1 MIKFTT
7 TQLPNGNY
15 SGRLMTY
22 ENFIEKIQQPDKLN
36 GEQVPVLKEL
46 VDQYPYFSIGRWLY
60 LKALYNSNSIYYGNE
75 LKRTAVQASSRR
87 NLYFFIHP
95 EELKTDGKKERSGN
109 SSGSYFDMLG
119 VIENKGENNHNT
131 LRLLAERLKAAREML
146 QPNNSEKETKTV
158 IADSVNVEISPAL
171 SIEIKDQIPE
181 KLSGKSP
188 EELELEAKK
197 HIKAKKYKEA
207 LEILKELNF
216 NNPKKSIYFAD
227 QIRFL
232 EKIIQN
238 L

>member
-1 MIKFTT
+1 
-7 TQLPNGNY
+7 
-15 SGRLMTY
+15 MTY
-22 ENFIEKIQQPDKLN
+22 DDFIDKIQQPDMLT

-46 VDQYPYFSIGRWLY
+46 VNQYPYFSIGRWLY

-75 LKRTAVQASSRR
+75 LKRTAVQSSSRR

-119 VIENKGENNHNT
+119 AIEDKGENNQNT

-146 QPNNSEKETKTV
+146 QPDNSEKETKTE
-158 IADSVNVEISPAL
+158 ISDSLNVEISPDL
-171 SIEIKDQIPE
+171 SIEKKDQITG

-197 HIKAKKYKEA
+197 YIKAKKYKEA

>member
-1 MIKFTT
+1 
-7 TQLPNGNY
+7 
-15 SGRLMTY
+15 
-22 ENFIEKIQQPDKLN
+22 
-36 GEQVPVLKEL
+36 
-46 VDQYPYFSIGRWLY
+46 
-60 LKALYNSNSIYYGNE
+60 
-75 LKRTAVQASSRR
+75 
-87 NLYFFIHP
+87 
-95 EELKTDGKKERSGN
+95 
-109 SSGSYFDMLG
+109 
-119 VIENKGENNHNT
+119 

-158 IADSVNVEISPAL
+158 IADSVNVEISPDL
-171 SIEIKDQIPE
+171 TIEIKDHITD

-197 HIKAKKYKEA
+197 HIKEKKYKEA